1 MFCFFWPNLLVL
13 AWMGDEI
20 MCKQALGQHSHMDT
34 HRHSQWQYPKAKA
47 GLGWKGPV
55 HLIVLNYRPVS
66 VTCTYSKLME
76 HIMVSHGSIPLMLVL
91 WDTTT
96 WVCPRTTWQP
106 KPWPTGWSDHHG
118 LLHKLNHYGIS
129 GNYNRWRDCRLPQR
143 LISTGGHWGLYIKN
157 STRKILVCSTS
168 LMASFIRSVGGLSK
182 CFHQVLWLVNLKAE
196 VIGQSINRRG
206 VA

>member
-1 MFCFFWPNLLVL
+1 
-13 AWMGDEI
+13 
-20 MCKQALGQHSHMDT
+20 MCKQALSQHSHMDT
-34 HRHSQWQYPKAKA
+34 HTQSTTIH
-47 GLGWKGPV
+47 KGQSWPRV
-55 HLIVLNYRPVS
+55 KR
-66 VTCTYSKLME
+66 TCTSDSIKLPTCVTDM
-76 HIMVSHGSIPLMLVL
+76 HLFQTHGAHHGQPWFPLMLVL

-129 GNYNRWRDCRLPQR
+129 GNYNRWRDCKLPQR

-182 CFHQVLWLVNLKAE
+182 CFYQGLWLVNLKAE